1 MESEL
6 SGVFWVKL
14 VAKNIVLGSPGT
26 HFMHMRVKVIFFCDI
41 TDNVRW
47 CKQWFG
53 TESYAVATMGSVMVS
68 VLFRTKVTIFL
79 KSCVWNLDG
88 NAKNVA
94 NHGGDVENQGEN
106 LGIAVEMK

>member
-1 MESEL
+1 
-6 SGVFWVKL
+6 
-14 VAKNIVLGSPGT
+14 
-26 HFMHMRVKVIFFCDI
+26 
-41 TDNVRW
+41 
-47 CKQWFG
+47 
-53 TESYAVATMGSVMVS
+53 MGSVMVS

-106 LGIAVEMK
+106 LGIAVDMK